1 MGSRIPSRRLLFS
14 VFLLVAAVL
23 AVFGQV
29 GGHEFLIYDD
39 EPHLVHNPRLNPV
52 TWHNVGRFWVESSYW
67 GLYIPLSYTFFAA
80 EAWLAGQPLDPTVFH
95 LGGLLL
101 HVACV
106 LLVFTILRRLVRH
119 DGAACAAA
127 LLFGLHPVQVESV
140 AWISETRGLLCALFS
155 LLALWQLG
163 IWEVRSQ
170 NAEPRNPQIPQSL
183 IPNPQFPALHYLLA
197 TTAFVLALLSKPAA
211 VAVPL
216 IATVLAVGF
225 RISDFGF
232 RTWHLKS
239 SLEGPRILKS
249 QILNPKSEI
258 RNAAAARRMLRG
270 LGPWLLLAA
279 GWAVLTKLQQPSGR
293 MAFVPPVWARP
304 LIAGDALAF
313 YLYELVGPL
322 WYLLGLIWHALLVPW
337 HGLEP
342 LVSWARPHL
351 YGPDYGRAPA
361 WVIGQWWLY
370 FTWLVPACLLATLAW
385 WHAKSECRRQKAE
398 GRRQK
403 AEGPNP
409 QIPKS
414 PNPEIPRSPITNQHS
429 AFCILHSTFCISLT
443 AAGVFVAWLLPV
455 LGLLPFDFQRISTVA
470 DRYLY
475 LALLGPALALG
486 WFLARHWNR
495 LTIALTAAS
504 LGLLGFLSFLQASY
518 WHDNDRLIEHGLR
531 VNPRS
536 ALAMQHRG
544 ALLNREGDLLS
555 GEGKPK
561 EASKRHE
568 EAITWYRAALKEHP
582 QQEEAYLNLA
592 NTLLTLGRGEEAEET
607 LREALRHVPLWPP
620 LHCKLAEV
628 LAQRGKT
635 LLKQG
640 KTNEARQ
647 RFDEAEQQYR
657 EAFRLDPDW
666 ALPYRA
672 LGKLRFDRGAT
683 EEAIGL
689 YRKALDVEPNDA
701 EARVELAVA
710 LEKLGRI
717 PEALG
722 DYRLALEIRPDC
734 PRANFNLANL
744 LMAQGQVEAAIWHY
758 QAELAF
764 YPKYAPAHVNLGIA
778 LFQQLKIPEAIRH
791 YQAAL
796 QIDPDLAEA
805 HLHLGH
811 ALAAQNR
818 HQEAAA
824 EYRAA
829 LRLVPPDSQEA
840 QQIRGLLRPQ
850 EKQ

>member
-1 MGSRIPSRRLLFS
+1 MDHHGQPSFAGLLFS

-29 GGHEFLIYDD
+29 GGHEFLMYDD
-39 EPHLVHNPRLNPV
+39 EPHLVDNPRLNPV

-80 EAWLAGQPLDPTVFH
+80 EASLAGQPLDPTVFH

-106 LLVFTILRRLVRH
+106 LLVFMILRRLVRH

-140 AWISETRGLLCALFS
+140 AWVSETRGLLCALFS
-155 LLALWQLG
+155 LLALWQFDLWSA
-163 IWEVRSQ
+163 IPES
-170 NAEPRNPQIPQSL
+170 PNPQPANPQSP
-183 IPNPQFPALHYLLA
+183 IPNPQTPIPNPKSPAPRYALA
-197 TTAFVLALLSKPAA
+197 TAAFVLALLSKPAA

-216 IATVLAVGF
+216 IAAVLAVGVW
-225 RISDFGF
+225 RS
-232 RTWHLKS
+232 
-239 SLEGPRILKS
+239 P
-249 QILNPKSEI
+249 
-258 RNAAAARRMLRG
+258 ARRTLQG

-322 WYLLGLIWHALLVPW
+322 WYVLGLIRHALLAPW

-385 WHAKSECRRQKAE
+385 WHAKSECRMQIAE
-398 GRRQK
+398 DRRQK
-403 AEGPNP
+403 ADCPNP
-409 QIPKS
+409 QIPES

-429 AFCILHSTFCISLT
+429 AFCILHSAFCISLT

-486 WFLARHWNR
+486 WLLARHWNR

-504 LGLLGFLSFLQASY
+504 LGLLGVLSFLQASH
-518 WHDNDRLIEHGLR
+518 WHDNGRLIEHGLR

-536 ALAMQHRG
+536 ALAKQHRG
-544 ALLNREGDLLS
+544 ALLNREGDLLT
-555 GEGKPK
+555 GEGKRK
-561 EASKRHE
+561 EASQKHE
-568 EAITWYRAALKEHP
+568 EAIAWYREVLKEHP

-592 NTLLTLGRGEEAEET
+592 NSLLTLGRIEEAEET

-620 LHCKLAEV
+620 LHCNLADV
-628 LAQRGKT
+628 LVQRGKT

-640 KTNEARQ
+640 KTDQAQQ
-647 RFDEAEQQYR
+647 RFDAAEQQYR

-689 YRKALDVEPNDA
+689 YRKALDVDPNDA

-710 LEKLGRI
+710 LEKLGKI
-717 PEALG
+717 PEALN
-722 DYRLALEIRPDC
+722 DYRVALQIRPDC

-758 QAELAF
+758 QAELEF

-778 LFQQLKIPEAIRH
+778 LFQQLKIPEAIGH

-796 QIDPDLAEA
+796 QIDPNLAEA

-829 LRLVPPDSQEA
+829 LKLVPPDSKEA
-840 QQIRGLLRPQ
+840 DEIRRLLRLR
-850 EKQ
+850 ENR